1 MPFLFPNKL
10 LTEGM
15 RSAVTCQ
22 ILEGNLPINFIW
34 RKNGVS
40 LVSQQTTTNNDVMN
54 LIKNNV
60 VRYALL
66 GKKGLRINEMKC
78 TKLWESKRTLDSY
91 AYPVKSRGKIQN
103 LK

>member
-34 RKNGVS
+34 KKNGVS

-60 VRYALL
+60 VRYVHFWGEDTLSPHYKGYQLEGSVVKLL
-66 GKKGLRINEMKC
+66 
-78 TKLWESKRTLDSY
+78 
-91 AYPVKSRGKIQN
+91 AKIRVSDN
-103 LK
+103 T